1 MRWQVLLNF
10 KISVS
15 SLPNRGVL
23 MHPVQFCRSYP
34 IRSFPVK
41 DILGH
46 FAKFTGKR
54 IQWSLF
60 LNEVY

>member
-1 MRWQVLLNF
+1 
-10 KISVS
+10 
-15 SLPNRGVL
+15 

-34 IRSFPVK
+34 IRSYPVK

-54 IQWSLF
+54 IQWILF